1 MGVIRKF
8 SACIDGLSHLTGVA
22 AAILMGLIAFIASYE
37 VLMRYVF
44 RNPTG
49 WTIEFVPFLILWGT
63 FLGGALTLKEDK
75 HIKVD
80 LLVRHLPPKLQRT
93 LQIITEGIGVIF
105 CLFLLVKGIEM
116 VSHTRSIGT
125 LTPGTL
131 RIPVY
136 IPQLCIPIGAALLF
150 LQFLKRFCEDMVS
163 VGKRDVNT
171 DGGISL

>member
-1 MGVIRKF
+1 MDLFKRISTG
-8 SACIDGLSHLTGVA
+8 IDAISKLTGVFA
-22 AAILMGLIAFIASYE
+22 AVLMGLIAFIASYE

-80 LLVRHLPPKLQRT
+80 LLIRHLPPKLQRT
-93 LQIITEGIGVIF
+93 LQIITEGIGIVF

-116 VSHTRSIGT
+116 VSHTKSIGT
-125 LTPGTL
+125 FTPGTL

-150 LQFLKRFCEDMVS
+150 LQFLKRFCEDIVS
-163 VGKRDVNT
+163 MGKRDINT

>member
-1 MGVIRKF
+1 MHLIKKVSVGIDAISKLTGIF
-8 SACIDGLSHLTGVA
+8 SAVF
-22 AAILMGLIAFIASYE
+22 MGLIAFVASYE

-75 HIKVD
+75 HIRVD
-80 LLVRHLPPKLQRT
+80 LLTRHLPAKFQKILQV
-93 LQIITEGIGVIF
+93 ITGGIGVIF
-105 CLFLLVKGIEM
+105 CSALFVKGIEM
-116 VSHTRSIGT
+116 VMHTKEMGT
-125 LTPGTL
+125 FTPGTL

-150 LQFLKRFCEDMVS
+150 LQFLKRFS
-163 VGKRDVNT
+163 VD
-171 DGGISL
+171 IASLKYDNKTHQGEPTP